1 MLPNQSFHPG
11 ERSMQCLDVPSGS
24 IDFEGD
30 PKPTLISLATTF
42 ISTCHITTCH
52 VKTEK
57 LRFLQLTGILK
68 YTYIY
73 IYNIKYNYM
82 CLYIYICIHTSKTSN
97 ISLHVHHF
105 RRPKSWAPASKN
117 LDCAC
122 DLSIG
127 ASDHRGIRWDPT

>member
-1 MLPNQSFHPG
+1 
-11 ERSMQCLDVPSGS
+11 MQCLDVPSGS

-82 CLYIYICIHTSKTSN
+82 CLYIYMYTHIQN
-97 ISLHVHHF
+97 IQYQLTCSSFSATKILGSGLEELGL
-105 RRPKSWAPASKN
+105 RMRPEHR
-117 LDCAC
+117 
-122 DLSIG
+122 SIG
-127 ASDHRGIRWDPT
+127 SSGHPLGSDVKKRAKSPSRNR